1 MQNKNNSLV
10 YYCVKCPS
18 CGEVIDIK
26 NSSNDAHAT
35 IFHHYN
41 QRHRGIPIPDVL
53 LEPTVSTKK
62 RRVKKMKPCTSY
74 ITSTQQSTSKASFPH
89 DYRIHLNYLE
99 EVARK
104 QLKEQNAAEAV
115 HKKKRLKM
123 NKKYD
128 GRSNSEEEVFN
139 ESELNDYYDQHNDSY
154 GQEERPEGNHHDLCI
169 SFDSHT
175 FYQQLKNRST
185 PVSKQFN
192 EQEAFDLCKKLL

>member
-1 MQNKNNSLV
+1 MQNKNNSL

-18 CGEVIDIK
+18 CEEEIDIT
-26 NSSNDAHAT
+26 NSTNDAHAT

-41 QRHRGIPIPDVL
+41 QRHRGILTPVVL

-62 RRVKKMKPCTSY
+62 RRVKRMKQSTSY
-74 ITSTQQSTSKASFPH
+74 ITSTQQSTSKALFPD
-89 DYRIHLNYLE
+89 DYRTHMNSLE

-115 HKKKRLKM
+115 HKKKMLKK

-128 GRSNSEEEVFN
+128 GRSNSEEVFN
-139 ESELNDYYDQHNDSY
+139 ESEFIDYYDQHNDSY